1 MCCRAVELYSAR
13 GGMRLRCSVRYF
25 PLHRNFSTASSTPL
39 QHTTSVHSAP
49 TAAHPLPPSTIDGH
63 NHGHHPTFVAAATT
77 TTIAFVI
84 ASAIAVVSAYT
95 DRADDINLSLHLLEV
110 VGVTT

>member
-1 MCCRAVELYSAR
+1 MGGCAVMSGMFRYGEVPHSILYR
-13 GGMRLRCSVRYF
+13 
-25 PLHRNFSTASSTPL
+25 STAHYSGG
-39 QHTTSVHSAP
+39 QRAQ
-49 TAAHPLPPSTIDGH
+49 PLPPSTIDGH
-63 NHGHHPTFVAAATT
+63 NHGHHPTFVAAATTT